1 MIQSVIVNNQSE
13 SRGGGI
19 EAVIGGPGVQLVGSL
34 VCDNVIDEIAGPV
47 FVDDASEVCQCG
59 SDLTGDGQTN
69 GADLGL
75 LLASFGS
82 CDGFCLADIDGDGE
96 VTGSD
101 LGLILAGWGLCP

>member
-1 MIQSVIVNNQSE
+1 M
-13 SRGGGI
+13 
-19 EAVIGGPGVQLVGSL
+19 PG
-34 VCDNVIDEIAGPV
+34 
-47 FVDDASEVCQCG
+47 FVDDASEVCQCA
-59 SDLTGDGQTN
+59 SDLTGDGRTN

-96 VTGSD
+96 VTCSD